1 MVLILSAFGL
11 RPSSYAFIRYLI
23 RLVPLLVL
31 AACATLPRPGSDFQP
46 GAVVETLSSA
56 VSLSVQARDAAMGG
70 NGFMVYRRPDQ
81 LHLVI
86 LSPFGTTF
94 MEAFVQGDRIT
105 LVYPPRAMAYSG
117 PISDLPEKD
126 GMPGWRMM
134 RWIMDADPPPA
145 GGLANGTLERSARQ
159 GGKEQVT
166 FENGLV
172 IAKVSAA
179 GDRVYYSR
187 YAVING
193 VPLATEIDLRTA
205 RDDRLLLTLSEPEVN
220 TPLDDAALL
229 PRLDGMTVLP
239 LAELTGM

>member
-1 MVLILSAFGL
+1 MTPLITS
-11 RPSSYAFIRYLI
+11 IRYLI
-23 RLVPLLVL
+23 CLVPLLVL
-31 AACATLPRPGSDFQP
+31 AACTTLPRPGSDFRP

-56 VSLSVQARDAAMGG
+56 VSLSIQTNDASMGG
-70 NGFMVYRRPDQ
+70 HGFMVYRRPDQ

-105 LVYPPRAMAYSG
+105 LVYPSRATAYSG
-117 PISDLPEKD
+117 PISELPEKS

-145 GGLANGTLERSARQ
+145 DGVVDGAVERIARQ
-159 GGKEQVT
+159 GGREQVT

-172 IAKVSAA
+172 IAKSTPA

-187 YAVING
+187 YTVVNG
-193 VPLATEIDLRTA
+193 VPLATEIDLRNT
-205 RDDRLLLTLSEPEVN
+205 RDDRFLLTLSEPEVN

-229 PRLDGMTVLP
+229 PGLDGMTVLP
-239 LAELTGM
+239 LAELKGM